1 MARSLEQAVAEG
13 VAALARMQAADG
25 SFPFFT
31 RTPPLPWVP
40 CDPIFATASVL
51 LSAGAR
57 LPRESVEP
65 AATYVRG
72 RRRPDGLW
80 QYDATL
86 DVPPDADTTACSLAA
101 LSECCGNRGLEEG
114 ADLLRSFWRH
124 DGGPFRTWRVG
135 GMWSQR
141 DRDDAVVNCNV
152 VYALSRLGS
161 PATPAELEA
170 VRRLVQRSAG
180 GSRYYCAPA
189 TIAHALRRAELDPGA
204 LPPAASAPPDARDVL
219 ACVEWLCGLR
229 RSDPKLVARVL
240 AAQEPDG
247 TWPAWPWVT
256 AVGSPKPLWGSAA
269 VSTALALEALGAAD
283 GGAATGRRRWL
294 ARLVDLMAR
303 GRPVLRASGS
313 R

>member
-1 MARSLEQAVAEG
+1 MPRSIAQALADG
-13 VAALARMQAADG
+13 AAALAAMQAPDG

-51 LSAGAR
+51 LSAAAL
-57 LPRESVEP
+57 LPQENVVR
-65 AATYVRG
+65 AAAYVRG

-101 LSECCGNRGLEEG
+101 LSECSGADGLEEG
-114 ADLLRSFWRH
+114 ADLLRSFWRP

-152 VYALSRLGS
+152 VCALSRLGS

-170 VRRLVQRSAG
+170 VRGLVQQSTG

-189 TIAHALRRAELDPGA
+189 TLAHALDRAGLDPDA
-204 LPPAASAPPDARDVL
+204 LPPAASARPDARDVL
-219 ACVEWLCGLR
+219 GCVEWLCGLR
-229 RSDPKLVARVL
+229 RPDADLVAGVL
-240 AAQEPDG
+240 AAQERDG
-247 TWPAWPWVT
+247 AWPAWPWVT
-256 AVGSPKPLWGSAA
+256 AVGRPKPFWGSAA
-269 VSTALALEALGAAD
+269 VSTALALEALGTADAGLAA
-283 GGAATGRRRWL
+283 GRRHWL
-294 ARLVDLMAR
+294 ARLVGKLPSR
-303 GRPVLRASGS
+303 VSRASGS
-313 R
+313 S